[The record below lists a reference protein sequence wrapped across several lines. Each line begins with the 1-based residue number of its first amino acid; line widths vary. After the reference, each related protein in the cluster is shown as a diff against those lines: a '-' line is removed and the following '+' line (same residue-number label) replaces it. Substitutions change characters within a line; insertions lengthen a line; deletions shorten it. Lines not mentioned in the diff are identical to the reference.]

1 LRDYKH
7 IEPDT
12 IQLTLEYSP
21 NRLFMVELIKHDNE
35 YVISNTKYIS
45 RSNFRTRMFV
55 VARPNPFMHRSISP
69 IMNTNNNIY

>member
-1 LRDYKH
+1 
-7 IEPDT
+7 
-12 IQLTLEYSP
+12 
-21 NRLFMVELIKHDNE
+21 MVELIKHDNE

-69 IMNTNNNIY
+69 IMNTNNNIYQGGQKVQDMIRMNKP